1 MKICLNMIVRNER
14 ANILRCL
21 NSVAPYISSWVIC
34 DTGSTDCTQ
43 EIILDFFRERGISG
57 MLHEFEFQNFSQARN
72 TALDWTREIDCDY
85 VLLMDADM
93 ELQLSIESAFYDVN
107 PFDHLTEAY
116 YRMQQVG
123 SGLTYWNTRLVRSGH
138 SVEYHGVTHEYLST
152 CVEPSNL
159 DTASFI
165 DHMDGGSRGN
175 KYERD
180 YELLIK
186 DLRRDPTNA
195 RTAYYLAQ
203 TLKDMGKHPEAAHYY
218 DMRSGM
224 GGWDEETWHA
234 ELMSARCWLACGA
247 EAAFTSGAL
256 KAYSMRPG
264 RAEPLLS
271 LATHYRH
278 KGANE
283 LAVMF
288 AKQGM
293 AIPYPKNDILFVEQE
308 AYHDGLKQEFAI
320 SGFYLDEHREWA
332 HDVCEELAT
341 RRGVNQGIRNQAR
354 WNLQF
359 YAKPLAALAPS
370 AKSHRLSTMPGTM
383 NPSVVCTQSGR
394 LLTTVRHVNY
404 TISPDGSY
412 VMNPG
417 DSAIKTRNYLW
428 ELDPET
434 LSPIGT
440 SEIEPPLDYPEPLYG
455 AVLGFEDVRLFTT
468 DDPFLHFI
476 ATVRDINA
484 EGIATPI
491 IGVIQPHVTGHGT
504 SYRMTDWRVLKRSW
518 QSGHEK
524 NWMPVDQGQRLIYS
538 CDPTIVLTPEAEV
551 DTTQSAPCACDNWR
565 GSSQLIHYMDGWL
578 AIIHEVDQM
587 PGAGERSYQHRFVF
601 FNKDFRITRW
611 SRRFYLQ
618 RRGIE
623 FVAGLCWHPHTIL
636 NQEERLVIS
645 WGANRDSEAWVGTIS
660 ADDVDSLLMY
670 N

>member
-1 MKICLNMIVRNER
+1 MKICLSMIVRNER

-21 NSVAPYISSWVIC
+21 ESVAPHISSWVIC

-43 EIILDFFRERGISG
+43 QLILDFMFDRGIVG

-93 ELQLSIESAFYDVN
+93 ELVVDQPGD
-107 PFDHLTEAY
+107 PFAHLEAPY
-116 YRMQQVG
+116 YRMLQNG
-123 SGLTYWNTRLVRSGH
+123 AGLSYANTRLVKSGH
-138 SVEYHGVTHEYLST
+138 RAEYKGVTHEYL
-152 CVEPSNL
+152 E
-159 DTASFI
+159 TASEPEGLFYAHFI
-165 DHMDGGSRGN
+165 DHMSGGSRGN
-175 KYERD
+175 KFERD

-186 DLRRDPTNA
+186 DLARDPTNA
-195 RTAYYLAQ
+195 RTTYYLAQ
-203 TLKDMGKHPEAAHYY
+203 TLKDQGKHYVAAHYY
-218 DMRSGM
+218 EQRAGMR
-224 GGWDEETWHA
+224 GWDEEAWHA
-234 ELMSARCWLACGA
+234 QLMAGRCWGAA
-247 EAAFTSGAL
+247 EADDPDHIVALL
-256 KAYSMRPG
+256 KAYAMRPW

-271 LATHYRH
+271 LATYYRLR
-278 KGANE
+278 GNNE

-320 SGFYLDEHREWA
+320 SGFYLDDHREWA

-341 RRGVNQGIRNQAR
+341 RHGVNQGIRNQAR

-359 YAKPLAALAPS
+359 YARPLGEIAPS
-370 AKSHRLSTMPGTM
+370 FTPKRLGLADISGLM
-383 NPSVVCTQSGR
+383 NPSIVCTDTGR
-394 LLTTVRHVNY
+394 LLTTIRHVNY
-404 TISPDGSY
+404 TIRPDGSY
-412 VMNPG
+412 IMNDG
-417 DSAIKTRNYLW
+417 ETAIKTQNVLA
-428 ELDPET
+428 ELDPAT
-434 LSPIGT
+434 LDITGANMITPPI
-440 SEIEPPLDYPEPLYG
+440 DYPAPLYD
-455 AVLGFEDVRLFTT
+455 AVIGFEDVRLFTT
-468 DDPFLHFI
+468 SEDPFLHFI

-491 IGVIQPHVTGHGT
+491 AGVIQPHVTEHDIT
-504 SYRMTDWRVLKRSW
+504 FRMTDWRILKRTHKPW
-518 QSGHEK
+518 HEK
-524 NWMPVDQGQRLIYS
+524 NWMPVDQGKRLIYS
-538 CDPTIVLTPEAEV
+538 CDPTIVLTHEAETDCV
-551 DTTQSAPCACDNWR
+551 EQAPGAFDNWR
-565 GSSQLIHYMDGWL
+565 GSSQLIHFMDGWL

-601 FNKDFRITRW
+601 FDKDFRITRW

-660 ADDVDSLLMY
+660 SDDVDSLMMY